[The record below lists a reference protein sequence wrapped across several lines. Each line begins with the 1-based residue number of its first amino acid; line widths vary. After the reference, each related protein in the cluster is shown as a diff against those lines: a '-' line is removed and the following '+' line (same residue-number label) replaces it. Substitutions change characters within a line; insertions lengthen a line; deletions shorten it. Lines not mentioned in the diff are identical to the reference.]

1 MSNLLVTINFNELK
15 FNLYEVLGLT
25 NEASESR
32 IKKSYKKL
40 LIELHPDKNPDS
52 NEEIFN
58 HIIIANQVLGNPI
71 LRKDYD
77 NYLKEK
83 DNKILHTDLKN
94 NFDTVIKD
102 VDKLFPIKEEATKKF
117 KTKIEELNNMHGVT
131 CDLDS
136 KNVMGQYEQ
145 LKKMRDLNISIP
157 QEKISN
163 RDDFNQKFESR
174 KDTGTFNTQIISVNP
189 NSTLGTYQ
197 PNDALVGIG
206 DYSKLYLEDNVSTG
220 SYTSLNMAFKIQ
232 KFDSNISEKSVKEKM
247 EEYKNQTNQYNNR
260 KQNDF
265 SSKKFDD
272 WTNSK

>member
-1 MSNLLVTINFNELK
+1 MSKPLVTINFNELK

-25 NEASESR
+25 NEASENR
-32 IKKSYKKL
+32 IKKSFKKL
-40 LIELHPDKNPDS
+40 VIELHPDKNPDS

-58 HIIIANQVLGNPI
+58 HIVIANQVLGNSI

-77 NYLKEK
+77 NYVQEK
-83 DNKILHTDLKN
+83 DIKILHTDLKKD
-94 NFDTVIKD
+94 FDTVIKD
-102 VDKLFPIKEEATKKF
+102 VEKMFPVKEDATKQF
-117 KTKIEELNNMHGVT
+117 KSKIEELNNKHGVNNN
-131 CDLDS
+131 LNS
-136 KNVMGQYEQ
+136 KNVISQYDQ
-145 LKKMRDLNISIP
+145 LKKMRDSQINIP

-163 RDDFNQKFESR
+163 TNDFNQKFESR
-174 KDTGTFNTQIISVNP
+174 KDIGTFNSQIIPANP

-232 KFDSNISEKSVKEKM
+232 KFDSNISEKSLKERM
-247 EEYKNQTNQYNNR
+247 EEYKNQSNQYNTR
-260 KQNDF
+260 KQGDF

-272 WTNSK
+272 WINSK

>member
-1 MSNLLVTINFNELK
+1 MSKPIVSINFNELK

-32 IKKSYKKL
+32 IKKSFKKL
-40 LIELHPDKNPDS
+40 VIEYHPDKNPDY

-58 HIIIANQVLGNPI
+58 HIVIANQVLSNTI

-77 NYLKEK
+77 NYLEEK
-83 DNKILHTDLKN
+83 DNKTSHVDLKN
-94 NFDTVIKD
+94 NFESAIKD
-102 VDKLFPIKEEATKKF
+102 VEKLFPVKEEANKTF
-117 KTKIEELNNMHGVT
+117 KTKIEELNKKHGVND
-131 CDLDS
+131 DLNS
-136 KNVMGQYEQ
+136 RNVMSQYEQ
-145 LKKMRDLNISIP
+145 LKKMRDSQISIP

-174 KDTGTFNTQIISVNP
+174 KDIGAFDGQIIPVNP
-189 NSTLGTYQ
+189 NSSLGTYQ

-206 DYSKLYLEDNVSTG
+206 DYSKLYSEDSVSTG
-220 SYTSLNMAFKIQ
+220 SYTSLDMAFKIQ
-232 KFDSNISEKSVKEKM
+232 KIDSNVSEKSLKERM
-247 EEYKNQTNQYNNR
+247 EEYKNQTNLYNAR
-260 KQNDF
+260 KPSDY

>member
-94 NFDTVIKD
+94 NFESVIKD
-102 VDKLFPIKEEATKKF
+102 VEKLFPIKEDATKKF

>member
-58 HIIIANQVLGNPI
+58 HIIIANQVLCNSI

-94 NFDTVIKD
+94 NFESVIKD
-102 VDKLFPIKEEATKKF
+102 VEKLFPIKEDATKKF